1 VRVGDVDIVPVLDA
15 VGTLPL
21 DESAR
26 MVVRR
31 RPGRTALGRRPLLD
45 EVLDTD
51 TLVICGHYPGTG
63 IGHVLRGEDAR
74 VKWQEARSA

>member
-1 VRVGDVDIVPVLDA
+1 MRLARSLWTSQPGWSFVGD
-15 VGTLPL
+15 L
-21 DESAR
+21 DEPRSAAT
-26 MVVRR
+26 RR
-31 RPGRTALGRRPLLD
+31 ALLD

-51 TLVICGHYPGTG
+51 TPVICGHYPGTG